1 MDMKHDALH
10 PSGGKYLSRRG
21 ESDVGARFIAPWG
34 GPLWPPAVPLN
45 GGEPKHDATNMPDDI
60 EVKACC
66 ATIYQSDWARLLLG
80 DSFHP
85 GGQELTEHL
94 GTLLDL
100 RPGRYVLDVA
110 SGQGASAIRLAQR
123 FGCTV
128 LGIEYGSQA
137 IQHATERAVAGGVA
151 HLVSFRQGD
160 AEHLPVPGGTF
171 DALICECAFCTFP
184 NKARAASEFW
194 RVLKPGGQVGLSDV
208 TRAGEV
214 PEDLRGLLSWI
225 ACIAD
230 AQPVEHYMRY
240 LTTAGLAVNL
250 VERCDDTLAE
260 LVHDIQGKLL
270 GVEMLARLK
279 KIELPGTIDFEQAKA
294 LAKSA
299 AAAIQ
304 AGKFGYAVIVAT
316 NMGTAKQMGT

>member
-1 MDMKHDALH
+1 MDMK
-10 PSGGKYLSRRG
+10 R
-21 ESDVGARFIAPWG
+21 
-34 GPLWPPAVPLN
+34 
-45 GGEPKHDATNMPDDI
+45 DATMPGDM

-66 ATIYQSDWARLLLG
+66 ANVYQSDWARLLLG

-85 GGQELTEHL
+85 GGLELTEHL

-100 RPGRYVLDVA
+100 GPGRSVLDVA

-128 LGIEYGSQA
+128 LGIEYGSQV
-137 IQHATERAVAGGVA
+137 IQQATERAAAGGVA
-151 HLVSFRQGD
+151 HLVSFGQGD
-160 AEHLPVPGGTF
+160 AEYLPVPGGTF
-171 DALICECAFCTFP
+171 DAVICECAFCTFP
-184 NKARAASEFW
+184 NKACAASEFS
-194 RVLKPGGQVGLSDV
+194 RALKPGGQVGLSDV
-208 TRAGEV
+208 TRTGEV
-214 PEDLRGLLSWI
+214 PADLRGLLAWI

-230 AQPVEHYMRY
+230 AQPVEHYIRY

-260 LVHDIQGKLL
+260 LVHEIQGKLL

-304 AGKFGYAVIVAT
+304 AGKFGYAIIVAT
-316 NMGTAKQMGT
+316 RTEERGIPTPGGR

>member
-1 MDMKHDALH
+1 MDTKRDALDPSRGKH
-10 PSGGKYLSRRG
+10 PSRRG
-21 ESDVGARFIAPWG
+21 PIYRALG
-34 GPLWPPAVPLN
+34 GPLWSPAVSLN
-45 GGEPKHDATNMPDDI
+45 DGEPESDATTMVGAE
-60 EVKACC
+60 EVKTCC
-66 ATIYQSDWARLLLG
+66 AIVYQSDWARLLLG

-85 GGQELTEHL
+85 GGLALTEHL

-123 FGCTV
+123 FGCAV

-137 IQHATERAVAGGVA
+137 IQQATEHAAAGGVA

-160 AEHLPVPGGTF
+160 AEHLPLPAETF
-171 DALICECAFCTFP
+171 DAVICECAFCTFP

-194 RVLKPGGQVGLSDV
+194 RVLKPRGVVGLSDV
-208 TRAGEV
+208 TRTGEV
-214 PEDLRGLLSWI
+214 PEDLRGLLAWI

-230 AQPVEHYMRY
+230 AQPVEHYVRY
-240 LTTAGLAVNL
+240 LTTAGLAVSL
-250 VERCDDTLAE
+250 VEHCNDTLAE

-270 GVEMLARLK
+270 GVELLARLK
-279 KIELPGTIDFEQAKA
+279 QIELPDTIDFEQARA

-304 AGKFGYAVIVAT
+304 SGLFGYAVIIASRPQEQSDPVA
-316 NMGTAKQMGT
+316 

>member
-1 MDMKHDALH
+1 MDMKPDA
-10 PSGGKYLSRRG
+10 
-21 ESDVGARFIAPWG
+21 
-34 GPLWPPAVPLN
+34 
-45 GGEPKHDATNMPDDI
+45 ATIPGDT

-66 ATIYQSDWARLLLG
+66 ANVYQSDWARLLLG

-85 GGQELTEHL
+85 GGLALTEHL
-94 GTLLDL
+94 GALLDL

-137 IQHATERAVAGGVA
+137 IQQATERATAGGVA

-160 AEHLPVPGGTF
+160 AEQLPLHDGTF
-171 DALICECAFCTFP
+171 DAVICECAFCTFP

-194 RVLKPGGQVGLSDV
+194 RALKPGGQVGMSDV
-208 TRAGEV
+208 TRTGEV
-214 PEDLRGLLSWI
+214 PEELRGLLAWI

-230 AQPVEHYMRY
+230 AQPVEHYMSY
-240 LTTAGLAVNL
+240 LTTAGLTVNL
-250 VERCDDTLAE
+250 VERCNDILAE

-270 GVEMLARLK
+270 GVELLARLK

-304 AGKFGYAVIVAT
+304 AGNLGYAIIIAT
-316 NMGTAKQMGT
+316 RPDHAVLTS

>member
-1 MDMKHDALH
+1 MDTK
-10 PSGGKYLSRRG
+10 R
-21 ESDVGARFIAPWG
+21 DV
-34 GPLWPPAVPLN
+34 
-45 GGEPKHDATNMPDDI
+45 TTMPGDT

-66 ATIYQSDWARLLLG
+66 ATVYQSDWARLLLG

-85 GGQELTEHL
+85 GGLALTEHL

-100 RPGRYVLDVA
+100 GPGRSVLDIA
-110 SGQGASAIRLAQR
+110 SGQGASAIRLAQH

-137 IQHATERAVAGGVA
+137 VQQATECAAAGGVA

-160 AEHLPVPGGTF
+160 AEHLPVPGRTF
-171 DALICECAFCTFP
+171 DAVICECAFCTFP
-184 NKARAASEFW
+184 NKAYAASEFW

-208 TRAGEV
+208 TRTGEV
-214 PEDLRGLLSWI
+214 PEDLRELLAWI

-240 LTTAGLAVNL
+240 LTTAGLVVNL
-250 VERCDDTLAE
+250 VERWDDTLAE
-260 LVHDIQGKLL
+260 LVHEIQGKLL

-316 NMGTAKQMGT
+316 RPQEQSDPTQGGR

>member
-1 MDMKHDALH
+1 MDMK
-10 PSGGKYLSRRG
+10 R
-21 ESDVGARFIAPWG
+21 
-34 GPLWPPAVPLN
+34 
-45 GGEPKHDATNMPDDI
+45 DATMPDDM

-66 ATIYQSDWARLLLG
+66 ANVYQSDWARLLLG

-85 GGQELTEHL
+85 GGLELTDHL

-100 RPGRYVLDVA
+100 GPGRSVLDVA

-123 FGCTV
+123 FGCRV

-137 IQHATERAVAGGVA
+137 IQQATERAAAQGVA

-171 DALICECAFCTFP
+171 DAVICECAFCTFP
-184 NKARAASEFW
+184 NKACAASEFW
-194 RVLKPGGQVGLSDV
+194 RALKPGGQVGLSDV
-208 TRAGEV
+208 TRTGEV
-214 PEDLRGLLSWI
+214 PADLRGLLAWI

-230 AQPVEHYMRY
+230 AQPVEYYMRY

-250 VERCDDTLAE
+250 VEHCNDTLAE
-260 LVHDIQGKLL
+260 LVHEIQGKLL

-279 KIELPGTIDFEQAKA
+279 KIELPGTINFEQAKA

-304 AGKFGYAVIVAT
+304 AGKLGYAVIVAT
-316 NMGTAKQMGT
+316 RPEERGIPTPGGL

>member
-1 MDMKHDALH
+1 MDMKRDAA
-10 PSGGKYLSRRG
+10 S
-21 ESDVGARFIAPWG
+21 
-34 GPLWPPAVPLN
+34 
-45 GGEPKHDATNMPDDI
+45 MPGDM
-60 EVKACC
+60 EVKTCC
-66 ATIYQSDWARLLLG
+66 ATVYQSDWARLLLG

-85 GGQELTEHL
+85 GGLALTEHL

-137 IQHATERAVAGGVA
+137 IQQATERAVAGGVA

-160 AEHLPVPGGTF
+160 AEHLPLPGGIF
-171 DALICECAFCTFP
+171 DAVICECAFCTFP
-184 NKARAASEFW
+184 NKACAASEFW

-208 TRAGEV
+208 TRTGEV
-214 PEDLRGLLSWI
+214 PEDLRGLLAWI

-240 LTTAGLAVNL
+240 LTTAGLAVNR
-250 VERCDDTLAE
+250 VERCNDTLAE
-260 LVHDIQGKLL
+260 LAHDIQGKLL
-270 GVEMLARLK
+270 AVEMLARLK

-304 AGKFGYAVIVAT
+304 TGKFGYAIIVAT
-316 NMGTAKQMGT
+316 RPKEGDVPTPGGR

>member
-1 MDMKHDALH
+1 MDMKRDA
-10 PSGGKYLSRRG
+10 
-21 ESDVGARFIAPWG
+21 
-34 GPLWPPAVPLN
+34 
-45 GGEPKHDATNMPDDI
+45 NMPGDM

-66 ATIYQSDWARLLLG
+66 ANVYQSDWARLLLG

-85 GGQELTEHL
+85 GGLELTEHL

-100 RPGRYVLDVA
+100 GPGRSVLDVA
-110 SGQGASAIRLAQR
+110 SGQGASAIHLAQR

-128 LGIEYGSQA
+128 LGIEYGSQV
-137 IQHATERAVAGGVA
+137 IQQATERAAAGGVA

-160 AEHLPVPGGTF
+160 AEHLPLPGGTF
-171 DALICECAFCTFP
+171 DAVICECAFCTFP
-184 NKARAASEFW
+184 NKACAALEFW
-194 RVLKPGGQVGLSDV
+194 RALKPGGQVGLSDV
-208 TRAGEV
+208 TRTGEV
-214 PEDLRGLLSWI
+214 PADLWGLLAWI

-250 VERCDDTLAE
+250 VEHFNDTLAE
-260 LVHDIQGKLL
+260 LVHDIRGKLL
-270 GVEMLARLK
+270 AAEMLARLK
-279 KIELPGTIDFEQAKA
+279 KIELPGSINFEQAKA

-304 AGKFGYAVIVAT
+304 AGKFGYAIIVAT
-316 NMGTAKQMGT
+316 RPEERGIPTPGRR

>member
-1 MDMKHDALH
+1 MDMKRDAATM
-10 PSGGKYLSRRG
+10 P
-21 ESDVGARFIAPWG
+21 GA
-34 GPLWPPAVPLN
+34 
-45 GGEPKHDATNMPDDI
+45 D
-60 EVKACC
+60 EVKTCC
-66 ATIYQSDWARLLLG
+66 ATVYQSDWARLLLG

-85 GGQELTEHL
+85 GGLELTEHL
-94 GTLLDL
+94 GMLLDL

-110 SGQGASAIRLAQR
+110 SGPGVSAIRLAQR

-137 IQHATERAVAGGVA
+137 IQQATERSVAEGVA

-171 DALICECAFCTFP
+171 DAVICECAFCTFP

-194 RVLKPGGQVGLSDV
+194 HVLKPGGQMGLSDV

-214 PEDLRGLLSWI
+214 PADLRGLLAWI

-230 AQPVEHYMRY
+230 AQPVEDYIRY

-260 LVHDIQGKLL
+260 LVHEIRGKLL

-304 AGKFGYAVIVAT
+304 AGKFGYAVIIAT
-316 NMGTAKQMGT
+316 KPEEQSDPTQVDIGRFMRKGTSLP

>member
-1 MDMKHDALH
+1 MDMKRDA
-10 PSGGKYLSRRG
+10 
-21 ESDVGARFIAPWG
+21 
-34 GPLWPPAVPLN
+34 
-45 GGEPKHDATNMPDDI
+45 ATMPGDT

-66 ATIYQSDWARLLLG
+66 ATVYQSDWARLLLG

-85 GGQELTEHL
+85 GGLALTGHL
-94 GTLLDL
+94 GVLLDL

-110 SGQGASAIRLAQR
+110 SGQGASAILLAQR

-137 IQHATERAVAGGVA
+137 VQQAIERATAGGVA

-160 AEHLPVPGGTF
+160 AEHLPLPGGTF
-171 DALICECAFCTFP
+171 DAVICECAFCTFP
-184 NKARAASEFW
+184 NKARAAAEFW
-194 RVLKPGGQVGLSDV
+194 RALKPGGQVGLSDV
-208 TRAGEV
+208 TRTGEV
-214 PEDLRGLLSWI
+214 PEDLRGLMAWI

-230 AQPVEHYMRY
+230 AQPVEHYTRY
-240 LTTAGLAVNL
+240 LTTAGLTVNR
-250 VERCDDTLAE
+250 VERCNDTLAE

-279 KIELPGTIDFEQAKA
+279 KIQLPSIIDFEQAKA

-304 AGKFGYAVIVAT
+304 AGKFGYAIIVAT
-316 NMGTAKQMGT
+316 RPEEQGFSTPGGR

>member
-1 MDMKHDALH
+1 MDMKRDA
-10 PSGGKYLSRRG
+10 
-21 ESDVGARFIAPWG
+21 
-34 GPLWPPAVPLN
+34 
-45 GGEPKHDATNMPDDI
+45 ATMPGDT

-85 GGQELTEHL
+85 GGLALTEHL

-100 RPGRYVLDVA
+100 RPGRSVLDVA
-110 SGQGASAIRLAQR
+110 SGQGASAILLAQR

-137 IQHATERAVAGGVA
+137 VQQAIERATAGGVA

-160 AEHLPVPGGTF
+160 AEHLPLPGGTF
-171 DALICECAFCTFP
+171 DAVICECAFCTFP
-184 NKARAASEFW
+184 NKARAAAEFW
-194 RVLKPGGQVGLSDV
+194 RALKPGGQVGLSDV
-208 TRAGEV
+208 TRTGEM
-214 PEDLRGLLSWI
+214 PEDLRGLLAWI

-230 AQPVEHYMRY
+230 AQPVEHYTRY
-240 LTTAGLAVNL
+240 LTTAGLAVNR
-250 VERCDDTLAE
+250 VESCDDTLAE
-260 LVHDIQGKLL
+260 LVHEIQGKLL

-304 AGKFGYAVIVAT
+304 AGKFGYAIIVAT
-316 NMGTAKQMGT
+316 RPEEQVVRSLKGAILPDGSTHP

>member
-1 MDMKHDALH
+1 MDM
-10 PSGGKYLSRRG
+10 RR
-21 ESDVGARFIAPWG
+21 DV
-34 GPLWPPAVPLN
+34 
-45 GGEPKHDATNMPDDI
+45 TTMPGDT

-66 ATIYQSDWARLLLG
+66 ANVYQSDWARLLLG

-85 GGQELTEHL
+85 GGLALTERL

-100 RPGRYVLDVA
+100 GPGRSVLDVA

-137 IQHATERAVAGGVA
+137 IQQATERAAAGGVA
-151 HLVSFRQGD
+151 RLVSFRQGD
-160 AEHLPVPGGTF
+160 AEHLPVPGGIF
-171 DALICECAFCTFP
+171 DAVICECAFCTFP
-184 NKARAASEFW
+184 NKACAASEFW

-208 TRAGEV
+208 TRTGEV
-214 PEDLRGLLSWI
+214 PADLRGLLAWI

-230 AQPVEHYMRY
+230 AQPVEHYTRY
-240 LTTAGLAVNL
+240 LTTAGLAVNQ
-250 VERCDDTLAE
+250 VERCNDTLAE
-260 LVHDIQGKLL
+260 LVREIQGKLL

-279 KIELPGTIDFEQAKA
+279 KIELPGAIDFEQAKA

-304 AGKFGYAVIVAT
+304 AGRFGYAIIIAIRT
-316 NMGTAKQMGT
+316 EERGIPTPGGR

>member
-1 MDMKHDALH
+1 MDMRRDA
-10 PSGGKYLSRRG
+10 
-21 ESDVGARFIAPWG
+21 
-34 GPLWPPAVPLN
+34 
-45 GGEPKHDATNMPDDI
+45 ATMPGDM
-60 EVKACC
+60 EVKTCC
-66 ATIYQSDWARLLLG
+66 ANLYQSDWARLLLG

-85 GGQELTEHL
+85 GGLALTEHL

-100 RPGRYVLDVA
+100 GPGRAVLDVA

-137 IQHATERAVAGGVA
+137 IQQATECAAAGGVA
-151 HLVSFRQGD
+151 HLVSFQQGD

-194 RVLKPGGQVGLSDV
+194 RALKPGGQVGLSDV
-208 TRAGEV
+208 TRTGEV
-214 PEDLRGLLSWI
+214 PEDLRGLLAWI

-230 AQPVEHYMRY
+230 AQPVEHYVRY
-240 LTTAGLAVNL
+240 LTTAGLIVNL
-250 VERCDDTLAE
+250 VEHCNDTLAE
-260 LVHDIQGKLL
+260 LVHGMQGKLL

-279 KIELPGTIDFEQAKA
+279 KIELPGTIDFEKAKA

-304 AGKFGYAVIVAT
+304 AGKFGYAVIAAT
-316 NMGTAKQMGT
+316 RPGEQSDHTPGGR

>member
-1 MDMKHDALH
+1 MDMKRDAA
-10 PSGGKYLSRRG
+10 S
-21 ESDVGARFIAPWG
+21 
-34 GPLWPPAVPLN
+34 
-45 GGEPKHDATNMPDDI
+45 MPGDM
-60 EVKACC
+60 EVKTCC
-66 ATIYQSDWARLLLG
+66 ATVYQSDWARLLLG

-85 GGQELTEHL
+85 GGLALTEHL
-94 GTLLDL
+94 GILLDL

-123 FGCTV
+123 FGCSV

-137 IQHATERAVAGGVA
+137 IQQATERAVAGGVA

-160 AEHLPVPGGTF
+160 AEHLPLPGGIF
-171 DALICECAFCTFP
+171 DAVICECAFCTFP
-184 NKARAASEFW
+184 NKACAASEFW

-208 TRAGEV
+208 TRTGEV
-214 PEDLRGLLSWI
+214 PEDLRGLLAWI

-240 LTTAGLAVNL
+240 LTTAGLTVNR
-250 VERCDDTLAE
+250 VERCNDTLAE
-260 LVHDIQGKLL
+260 LAHEIQGKLL
-270 GVEMLARLK
+270 AVEMMARLK

-304 AGKFGYAVIVAT
+304 TGKFGYAIIVAT
-316 NMGTAKQMGT
+316 RPKE

>member
-1 MDMKHDALH
+1 MDMK
-10 PSGGKYLSRRG
+10 R
-21 ESDVGARFIAPWG
+21 
-34 GPLWPPAVPLN
+34 
-45 GGEPKHDATNMPDDI
+45 DATTMPAAE

-66 ATIYQSDWARLLLG
+66 ATVYQSDWARLLLG

-85 GGQELTEHL
+85 GGLELTEHL

-100 RPGRYVLDVA
+100 RPGRHVLDGA

-137 IQHATERAVAGGVA
+137 IQQATEHAAAGGVA
-151 HLVSFRQGD
+151 HLVSFREGD

-171 DALICECAFCTFP
+171 DAVICECAFCIFP
-184 NKARAASEFW
+184 NKACAAYEFC

-208 TRAGEV
+208 TRTGEV
-214 PEDLRGLLSWI
+214 PEDLRGLLAWI

-230 AQPVEHYMRY
+230 AQPVEQYMSY
-240 LTTAGLAVNL
+240 LTTANLAVNL
-250 VERCDDTLAE
+250 VERYNDTLSE
-260 LVHDIQGKLL
+260 LVHEIQGKLL

-279 KIELPGTIDFEQAKA
+279 KIEFPGTINFEQAKA

-299 AAAIQ
+299 AAAIR
-304 AGKFGYAVIVAT
+304 AGKLGYALIVAT
-316 NMGTAKQMGT
+316 RPEERGIPTPGGL

>member
-1 MDMKHDALH
+1 MDMKRDA
-10 PSGGKYLSRRG
+10 
-21 ESDVGARFIAPWG
+21 
-34 GPLWPPAVPLN
+34 
-45 GGEPKHDATNMPDDI
+45 ATMPGTK

-85 GGQELTEHL
+85 GGLALTEHL

-110 SGQGASAIRLAQR
+110 SGQGASAICLAQR

-128 LGIEYGSQA
+128 LGIEYGIQA
-137 IQHATERAVAGGVA
+137 IQQATERATAGGVA

-160 AEHLPVPGGTF
+160 AEHLPLPGGTF
-171 DALICECAFCTFP
+171 DAVICECAFCTFP

-194 RVLKPGGQVGLSDV
+194 RVLKPGGRVGLSDV
-208 TRAGEV
+208 TRTGEV
-214 PEDLRGLLSWI
+214 PQDLQGLLAWI

-250 VERCDDTLAE
+250 VERRNDTLAE

-304 AGKFGYAVIVAT
+304 SRKFGYAIIVAT
-316 NMGTAKQMGT
+316 KPEEQSDPVA

>member
-1 MDMKHDALH
+1 MDMK
-10 PSGGKYLSRRG
+10 R
-21 ESDVGARFIAPWG
+21 
-34 GPLWPPAVPLN
+34 
-45 GGEPKHDATNMPDDI
+45 DATMPGDM

-66 ATIYQSDWARLLLG
+66 ANVYQSDWARLLLG

-85 GGQELTEHL
+85 GGLELTEHL

-100 RPGRYVLDVA
+100 GPGRSVLDVA

-128 LGIEYGSQA
+128 LGIEYGSQV
-137 IQHATERAVAGGVA
+137 IQQATERAAAGGVA

-160 AEHLPVPGGTF
+160 AEHLPLPGGTF
-171 DALICECAFCTFP
+171 DAVICECAFCTFP
-184 NKARAASEFW
+184 NKACAALEFW
-194 RVLKPGGQVGLSDV
+194 RALKPGGQVGLSDV
-208 TRAGEV
+208 TRTAEV
-214 PEDLRGLLSWI
+214 PADLWGLLAWI

-230 AQPVEHYMRY
+230 AQPVEYYMRY

-250 VERCDDTLAE
+250 VEHCNETLAE

-270 GVEMLARLK
+270 AAEMLARLK
-279 KIELPGTIDFEQAKA
+279 KIELPGTINFEQAKA

-304 AGKFGYAVIVAT
+304 AGKFGYAIIVAT
-316 NMGTAKQMGT
+316 RPE